1 MKVPPVNDFLT
12 QKGNMGIDN
21 NSCSSKKKNSKII
34 SYLKNESKFYFLFSS
49 TKGIKR
55 MQYLKNNDVCNKSNF
70 HNNRKEINN
79 IYKNSTNS
87 TLPTMTNAKV
97 YVKND
102 SVYNI
107 PRISTSEGNSL
118 PLESPPGKKKR
129 KEKPTLLNKMIRYNN
144 VKEEYEH
151 SENCSSKYKKY
162 YSIIIKKKVMF
173 PSEHNLTD
181 MKYNYHNNYNDM
193 KYNSFIKGYK
203 SEESSGVNTP
213 NNKNNLLPK
222 VDNNFINNNITVKRT
237 MCDVKNTN
245 FSCDNLLQIYEHR
258 YLQTI
263 SKSSRRVTT
272 ARSFQQTNNSQRVLC
287 ERLPSLN
294 NSTKVSPTNYIKRNS
309 HSNHSSNSKQSNCS
323 TDSKHSSHSY
333 YAKEKIEAN
342 QKEEHDLN
350 LYINNSEMTNNNP
363 NYKQINK
370 SYSMQHKT
378 KTTVKHDLSREH
390 INEKG
395 VIEKAGNYVGN
406 MDDVNISKIHKTS
419 TYDMETCLSNHSYN
433 IQVNESSIQHPIFN
447 DKKKSNDTEKI
458 IKNVD
463 NACSYG
469 SNNLPPMHKEG
480 KEQKVVNY
488 YINNCNVHNDLMRLI
503 GKEIK
508 LSNYKEYEYYLNELK
523 NHKEISKKIT
533 KFIPYHNVRSKKNQ
547 IKKKKIYSDR
557 LRKKKHTQ
565 EVTQA
570 SNLEKIKKRSKKKE
584 VIKKGDRQK
593 YLQNIIY
600 GENAGEK
607 KNCKDERSKCSEHT
621 NDVLISELRNEVY
634 GNAHQLKD
642 DKLVCEGNNEQT
654 NICKNLKLENNINMS
669 KEENN
674 STTDS
679 ADSLSLKKSSTHE
692 YKNGNLIGRKNGSS
706 NSSSNSSTSSSS
718 SRSSRI
724 CIEIDMKM
732 TDKGDYKNGN
742 NSKNVTINKKDIL
755 KQDNK
760 KLLLKNSGLHETFA
774 KKDSTNNSKL
784 RKEDRKHTS
793 IVNND
798 LYNNCGIHNTIKNNS
813 YGLKE
818 VRENISRGHN
828 TQITI
833 HKAVNSN
840 SKKYF
845 FIKIEN
851 KEQNEKQHK
860 LKNKSYPLKE
870 YKSKATKLENAK
882 ICSENEKKCRDR
894 NISGDT
900 NDVTQVKKKKNSFH
914 NNSNNYCR
922 EEKICSRSNP
932 IKTQGTNED
941 NVFFPIFIVR
951 KSRIYIEG
959 NINAYMYLAN
969 NINCIICNIFKY
981 QKRILLV
988 HTFLYSLNLFVFY
1001 NLLDSDTLYEQANT
1015 NTKGVICILYFLII
1029 ELYILFLNNVFYF
1042 FIKCKL
1048 RKAVFALDKVNLIH
1062 TLSKLFP
1069 QYSSLLKKH
1078 LFSTDRSVN
1087 YSFYKNLDYKNRSHE
1102 EKDKKSQNLRYFKN
1116 TNFVLKNEGSVHF
1129 AHDEICNKWE
1139 NNIYQ
1144 KTNNLD
1150 KLIRN
1155 NTPSVYYI
1163 RDCKNMNEMDEANKK
1178 LRQLIRA
1185 PKDTSSRFNISKNYN
1200 DSYKYISD
1208 KNICNNA
1215 RFMDDTP
1222 REKHTVV
1229 SVREQNVKK
1238 DKIKYTILKTFV
1250 DVKNKKKFCNFFKY
1264 EISTKIEDKIEQKPQ
1279 LKLYHIDSDNHTLK
1293 RIEKGIKT
1301 KNSYSI
1307 YIYNLFNSSIY
1318 VLTNHTN
1325 EEENSKKMLYFKW
1338 KARKSYKKR
1347 VLNLPSTKSRR
1358 RYAQKNRIALHKFW
1372 MCICCYT
1379 LAPT

>member
-941 NVFFPIFIVR
+941 NVFFPIFIV
-951 KSRIYIEG
+951 
-959 NINAYMYLAN
+959 
-969 NINCIICNIFKY
+969 
-981 QKRILLV
+981 
-988 HTFLYSLNLFVFY
+988 H
-1001 NLLDSDTLYEQANT
+1001 SDTLYEQANT
-1015 NTKGVICILYFLII
+1015 NTKG
-1029 ELYILFLNNVFYF
+1029 
-1042 FIKCKL
+1042 
-1048 RKAVFALDKVNLIH
+1048 
-1062 TLSKLFP
+1062 
-1069 QYSSLLKKH
+1069 KH

-1238 DKIKYTILKTFV
+1238 DKIKYTILKLGREREYIANEHKCTLEESRYTMNESIINLIFFLFNKQKQLNLNQFFFLKLRKYSNILFV
-1250 DVKNKKKFCNFFKY
+1250 FFASLLIYTTVFLEIKDPFHFDVKKNLFFFIFVSLITLLQGLTIAKKA
-1264 EISTKIEDKIEQKPQ
+1264 STGA
-1279 LKLYHIDSDNHTLK
+1279 T
-1293 RIEKGIKT
+1293 KGITAKQ
-1301 KNSYSI
+1301 
-1307 YIYNLFNSSIY
+1307 
-1318 VLTNHTN
+1318 N
-1325 EEENSKKMLYFKW
+1325 ETPK
-1338 KARKSYKKR
+1338 
-1347 VLNLPSTKSRR
+1347 
-1358 RYAQKNRIALHKFW
+1358 
-1372 MCICCYT
+1372 
-1379 LAPT
+1379 